1 MANSHSRY
9 WQAHVT
15 YPGGGTLI
23 FGVCASSLPR
33 ALLKALELAASP
45 GTADHLTVT
54 RLYGRHHP
62 LRAAARMGARH
73 V

>member
-1 MANSHSRY
+1 MAHSRY
-9 WQAHVT
+9 WQARVT
-15 YPGGGTLI
+15 YPGGGTLV
-23 FGVCASSLPR
+23 FGVHAPSLPR
-33 ALLKALELAASP
+33 ALLRALELAAGP

-62 LRAAARMGARH
+62 LRAIARKEAGH